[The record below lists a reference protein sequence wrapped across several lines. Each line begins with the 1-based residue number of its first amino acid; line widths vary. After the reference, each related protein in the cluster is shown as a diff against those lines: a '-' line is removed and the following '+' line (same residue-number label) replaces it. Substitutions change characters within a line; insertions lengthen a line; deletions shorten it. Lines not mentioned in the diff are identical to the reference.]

1 LNIFFSFIFSYP
13 VSKGTNSVSS
23 PYQLCSKFGSIDT
36 EMVRTWYVLGA
47 GLTRFGLVSIVGKK
61 VRLV

>member
-1 LNIFFSFIFSYP
+1 MTCSLP
-13 VSKGTNSVSS
+13 TPCQVRTKSKR
-23 PYQLCSKFGSIDT
+23 IDT